1 MDSAEII
8 WDFILEY
15 REKMDNTIRFHEV
28 VWGVVLMIVAL
39 LAGYVIGLGL

>member
-1 MDSAEII
+1 MF

-28 VWGVVLMIVAL
+28 ILGVVLMVVAL
-39 LAGYVIGLGL
+39 LAGYVIGFGL

>member
-1 MDSAEII
+1 MF

-39 LAGYVIGLGL
+39 LAGYVIGFGL